1 MFVRLG
7 RGVVRHPW
15 LVIGIWVVAAV
26 AIIGLAPKLATNSS
40 ESSFL
45 PSHYQSVQAQNLQ
58 QSAFP
63 AAAAPGAIVVFE
75 RADGGKLTA
84 ADSSLV
90 DSIAS
95 KLAADHIPTLSTMQA
110 GPPSP
115 NKLIQTISI
124 QIPNVNGELTTAQT
138 NAIGTLRSNL
148 ASLVSG
154 TDLKAG
160 VTGTV
165 PEDVDSA

>member
-1 MFVRLG
+1 MFFRLG

-15 LVIGIWVVAAV
+15 LVIGIWIVAAV
-26 AIIGLAPKLATNSS
+26 AIVGLAPKLATSSS

-63 AAAAPGAIVVFE
+63 TAAAPGAIVVFE

-90 DSIAS
+90 DSIAG
-95 KLAADHIPTLSTMQA
+95 KLTADHIPTLSTMTGRGRRRRTSSSRRSRFRYPTSRA
-110 GPPSP
+110 ISPRRRPTPSGH
-115 NKLIQTISI
+115 S
-124 QIPNVNGELTTAQT
+124 GLT
-138 NAIGTLRSNL
+138 
-148 ASLVSG
+148 
-154 TDLKAG
+154 
-160 VTGTV
+160 
-165 PEDVDSA
+165 

>member
-1 MFVRLG
+1 MFFRLG

-15 LVIGIWVVAAV
+15 LVIGLWIVATF
-26 AIIGLAPKLATNSS
+26 AIVGLAPKLATSSS

-63 AAAAPGAIVVFE
+63 TAAAPGAIVVFE

-90 DSIAS
+90 DGFAG

-110 GPPSP
+110 GPPSA
-115 NKLIQTISI
+115 NKLIQTISV
-124 QIPNVNGELTTAQT
+124 QIPNVSGELTTCSRA
-138 NAIGTLRSNL
+138 
-148 ASLVSG
+148 
-154 TDLKAG
+154 AG
-160 VTGTV
+160 RTSPAT
-165 PEDVDSA
+165 